1 MPLNETAFDRSATL
15 LPWVQT
21 FIGVNN
27 VEPLTPE
34 GYFEEG
40 RGMKGGKNNDGGIW
54 MPYPLKGTFCRC
66 LPLQCQIW
74 Y

>member
-40 RGMKGGKNNDGGIW
+40 RGMKGGKNNDGVIW
-54 MPYPLKGTFCRC
+54 MPYL
-66 LPLQCQIW
+66 
-74 Y
+74 